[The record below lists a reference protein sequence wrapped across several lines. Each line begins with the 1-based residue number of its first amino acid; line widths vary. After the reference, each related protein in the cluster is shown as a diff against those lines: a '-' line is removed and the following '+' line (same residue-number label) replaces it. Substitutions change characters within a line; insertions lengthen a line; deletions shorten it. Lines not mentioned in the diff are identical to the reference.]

1 MELMDSSM
9 DKIADKVYHK
19 LHSTIPE
26 DVLGK
31 MTVAVRDHP
40 HLHISY
46 SFVRCY
52 WYSRVPIDLPTLPQL
67 LIICKELEVGKT
79 WEQI

>member
-31 MTVAVRDHP
+31 MTVAVRAP
-40 HLHISY
+40 
-46 SFVRCY
+46 SF
-52 WYSRVPIDLPTLPQL
+52 TH
-67 LIICKELEVGKT
+67 
-79 WEQI
+79 